1 MQPYSITPWHF
12 GHLSHTHLALSNLR
26 NLKYLPGPHCFPLC
40 LTYSD
45 PENYA
50 KLSFASLF
58 VHKQFTQCLCTNIMK
73 LSTLTR
79 FWRRLSNYWYNHHNR
94 NEAHYFKL
102 THDEK
107 LSKVSLKQFREK
119 WKAMSKYYLQLDG
132 SIWLQLSFFC
142 VLLPISSDRQR
153 NL

>member
-12 GHLSHTHLALSNLR
+12 GHLSHTHLALSKLR

-107 LSKVSLKQFREK
+107 LSKHSLKQVREK
-119 WKAMSKYYLQLDG
+119 IKSYFK
-132 SIWLQLSFFC
+132 I
-142 VLLPISSDRQR
+142 LLIVQTIFDC
-153 NL
+153 NLVFLCIITYF